1 MRHVLGLATL
11 ILLIGCGSTQSKL
24 IGSWK
29 GVQVPQTGSPNFRDA
44 AAGAMGNLVASGS
57 TLEFNKE
64 GRFKWSMIMGAS
76 QGTYKVAGKE
86 VTLTFESLA
95 PTQPITFVLGED
107 GKTLTTKKDFGSDA
121 TITFEKQ

>member
-1 MRHVLGLATL
+1 
-11 ILLIGCGSTQSKL
+11 
-24 IGSWK
+24 
-29 GVQVPQTGSPNFRDA
+29 
-44 AAGAMGNLVASGS
+44 MGNLVASGS

-76 QGTYKVAGKE
+76 QGTYKVTGKE

-95 PTQPITFVLGED
+95 PTQPITLVLGED